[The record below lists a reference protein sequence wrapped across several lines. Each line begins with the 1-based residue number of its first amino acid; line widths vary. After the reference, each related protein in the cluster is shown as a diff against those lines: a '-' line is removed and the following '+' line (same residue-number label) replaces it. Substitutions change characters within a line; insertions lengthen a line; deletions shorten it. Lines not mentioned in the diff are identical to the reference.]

1 MQLHASSLVTG
12 IVTGQSLI
20 AAPGAGKRITVLGFT
35 VSVGA
40 TAARVQLID
49 SLTAANEKAWSF
61 AANGHAES
69 GLGRWEL
76 TANAALNLTTSAN
89 GPTDVEVD
97 YIIEATGG
105 SGN

>member
-1 MQLHASSLVTG
+1 MQQHASSLATG
-12 IVTGQSLI
+12 TVTGQALI
-20 AAPGAGKRITVLGFT
+20 AAPGAGFRITVLGF
-35 VSVGA
+35 VISVGA

-49 SLTAANEKAWSF
+49 SLKAANTKAWGLG
-61 AANGHAES
+61 ANGHAES

-76 TANAALNLTTSAN
+76 TNNAALNLTTSAN
-89 GPTDVEVD
+89 GPTDVQVD